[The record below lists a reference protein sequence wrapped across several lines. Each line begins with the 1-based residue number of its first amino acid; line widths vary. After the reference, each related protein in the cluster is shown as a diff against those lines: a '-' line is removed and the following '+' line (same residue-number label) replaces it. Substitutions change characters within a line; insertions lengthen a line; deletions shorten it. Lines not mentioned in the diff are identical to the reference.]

1 MMKQQQSMKEQEIR
15 MARRQQVNEMKRRR
29 ATGRPSGG
37 GQILLAYGMN
47 KNLKNLQNNG
57 QGMRSRS
64 ARPIRGR
71 QIIVEEP

>member
-1 MMKQQQSMKEQEIR
+1 

-47 KNLKNLQNNG
+47 KNLKNLQSNG
-57 QGMRSRS
+57 AGMRSRS
-64 ARPIRGR
+64 ARPVRDR
-71 QIIVEEP
+71 RHVVQVHDEEPRHYEGDNY

>member
-1 MMKQQQSMKEQEIR
+1 

-47 KNLKNLQNNG
+47 KNLKNLQSNG
-57 QGMRSRS
+57 TGAIRARS
-64 ARPIRGR
+64 ARPVRSNR
-71 QIIVEEP
+71 RVNMHDEEPRHYEGDNY

>member
-1 MMKQQQSMKEQEIR
+1 
-15 MARRQQVNEMKRRR
+15 MKRRR

-47 KNLKNLQNNG
+47 KNLKNLQHNG

-64 ARPIRGR
+64 ARPVRDR
-71 QIIVEEP
+71 RNIIVEEPQNYDGDEF